1 MAVHNV
7 DIADMFDRMAGL
19 LDIEGANPFR
29 VRAYRQAAGTIRDLP
44 ESLAAMVAD
53 GDDLADL
60 PAIGDDLAG
69 KIREIVETGRFR
81 ELEATEKRIPATL
94 ADLTRIP
101 GIGPKR
107 ARKLHEALGIASLDD
122 LASAAKAGKVRELEG
137 FGEAVEAQFLEAIE
151 AHRSKKPRFRISI
164 AEDYAKG
171 LEAYLKTA
179 RGVSRVIVAGS
190 YRRRRETVG
199 DLDILATAADGA
211 AVIDHFTRYDEIED
225 VVSKGSTRSTVR
237 LKSGLQVDLRV
248 VAEESY
254 GAALQYFTG
263 SKAHTVALRKIAR
276 AKGLKIN
283 EYGIY
288 RGRKRLGGREEEDIY
303 GALSLALVPPELRE
317 NRGEIEA
324 ARDGH
329 LPELVTLDDIRG
341 DLHAHTTASD
351 GTSSLEEMAEA
362 AKAMGYDYLA
372 ITDHSQH
379 ATVANGLDE
388 KRLAAQLDEIDR
400 LNDGIEGIRI
410 LKSCEVDILT
420 DGTLDL
426 PDSILKR
433 LDLTVCSVHYHFD
446 LASKAQTERIL
457 RAMDNRHFNILGH
470 PTGRLVGERE
480 PYPLDLDRIIEA
492 AKERGCF
499 LEVNAHPIRL
509 DLDDVHC
516 RAARDLGVKV
526 SIATDAHSTTG
537 LSVMRF
543 GVDQA
548 RRGWL
553 EKADVLNT
561 YPWTKLKKML
571 AR

>member
-53 GDDLADL
+53 GDDLSEL
-60 PAIGDDLAG
+60 PAIGDDLAE
-69 KIREIVETGRFR
+69 KICEIVETGRFR

-107 ARKLHEALGIASLDD
+107 ARKLHDALGIASLDD

-151 AHRSKKPRFRISI
+151 AHRSKKQRFRISI

-179 RGVSRVIVAGS
+179 RGVARVIVAGS

-288 RGRKRLGGREEEDIY
+288 RGRKHLGGRKEEDLY
-303 GALSLALVPPELRE
+303 GALGLAPVPPELRE

-324 ARDGH
+324 ARGGH

-351 GTSSLEEMAEA
+351 GTSSLKEMAEA

-400 LNDGIEGIRI
+400 LNDGMEGIRI

-516 RAARDLGVKV
+516 RAAKELGVKV

-561 YPWTKLKKML
+561 HPWTKLEKML